1 MLIRDIVEQSLTLGY
16 LSLDAEEQLRTNL
29 SRKYDVEDFRAFMQ
43 LQFAIMNGQ
52 VKQES
57 REQFSVGVAS

>member
-1 MLIRDIVEQSLTLGY
+1 MLIRDIVRQSLTVGY
-16 LSLDAEEQLRTNL
+16 LSVEAENQLRTNL

-52 VKQES
+52 VKQEA
-57 REQFSVGVAS
+57 REQFLVAVTN

>member
-1 MLIRDIVEQSLTLGY
+1 MLIRDIVEQSLTVGY
-16 LSLDAEEQLRTNL
+16 LSVDAEEQLRTNL

-52 VKQES
+52 VKQEA
-57 REQFSVGVAS
+57 RERLLVTVTN